1 MVYWWF
7 IKKNIYNIK
16 PIVAIDFCLFEMIL
30 QKIAPCRK
38 IQLHSIL
45 AQLSNKLNSITPR
58 LNIPVVCCR
67 LFTRFLPFRGGIKS
81 RIFNEFINYLMIF
94 HAILPF
100 LCLLFTESLKEEIM
114 TSGIVDI
121 ARQLSCHEEEKVRE
135 AANTFVAVLEEAPL
149 ERWTEQSTKMYR
161 TSEWLSLCCWVEIR
175 QTEIEWVLMP
185 KCETWTPASKE
196 HL

>member
-7 IKKNIYNIK
+7 IIKLYLTHICNWFLFVWDDTSKNST
-16 PIVAIDFCLFEMIL
+16 L
-30 QKIAPCRK
+30 QKNPVTQYFGSVVKQIKFHYSK
-38 IQLHSIL
+38 IEYPSGSLQALHSFS
-45 AQLSNKLNSITPR
+45 A
-58 LNIPVVCCR
+58 VW
-67 LFTRFLPFRGGIKS
+67 GGIKS
-81 RIFNEFINYLMIF
+81 RIFNEVINYLTIL

-149 ERWTEQSTKMYR
+149 ERWTEKSTKMYR

>member
-1 MVYWWF
+1 
-7 IKKNIYNIK
+7 
-16 PIVAIDFCLFEMIL
+16 MIL
-30 QKIAPCRK
+30 
-38 IQLHSIL
+38 
-45 AQLSNKLNSITPR
+45 
-58 LNIPVVCCR
+58 
-67 LFTRFLPFRGGIKS
+67 
-81 RIFNEFINYLMIF
+81 Y
-94 HAILPF
+94 AILPF

-185 KCETWTPASKE
+185 KERLGHLPARSTCSKHTLISCCLSLDE
-196 HL
+196 EILSSSLCKNDNYYCLAQRAPANV